1 MTISEGTLFVEN
13 LWLETAVG
21 TWFPILTDTL
31 QLIAA
36 AVAAYSAFT
45 LARRR
50 RRRRRE
56 DDHD

>member
-1 MTISEGTLFVEN
+1 MEN